1 MEHPKILLY
10 QLLEQIILHLA
21 KKNENDAGSCY
32 ATAAYYPPIATTEA
46 YFAQNGEIIV
56 WESQKLIYL
65 LVA

>member
-1 MEHPKILLY
+1 MLL
-10 QLLEQIILHLA
+10 QLLHGASENPPLSTTGTNYPPFS

-56 WESQKLIYL
+56 
-65 LVA
+65 